1 MGRPTKIESI
11 EKQLKSLDPDV
22 QKMVEELLAA
32 KTKELKDENKAIKK
46 ELEVPSAPQKK
57 SGGYRFVPSNT
68 KVKVRSNIE
77 GIFIFSHNK
86 GKVNVF
92 ITIPNYG
99 DFVDLDY
106 DEVKVINNAKGNI
119 FRNGILSIEDV
130 MSEDEEI
137 TLEDVYYDLRLGK
150 LYKNKFNPTNFEDLF
165 GMDVSYQV
173 FEKYLL
179 ENKEVAETVM
189 IISAILH
196 RQGRLNDNAK
206 IEFFRRHFNN
216 KNLYR

>member
-1 MGRPTKIESI
+1 MSRPKKIENLNDI
-11 EKQLKSLDPDV
+11 EMK
-22 QKMVEELLAA
+22 ELLA
-32 KTKELKDENKAIKK
+32 KLQEENEILKKGLINSKKKAEHK
-46 ELEVPSAPQKK
+46 
-57 SGGYRFVPSNT
+57 FVPSNT
-68 KVKVRSNIE
+68 KVKVRSNID
-77 GIFIFSHNK
+77 GTFIFSHNK

-106 DEVKVINNAKGNI
+106 DEIKVINNAKGNI

-137 TLEDVYYDLRLGK
+137 TLDDVYYDLRLTK
-150 LYKNKFNPTNFEDLF
+150 IYKNKFNPTNFEELF
-165 GMDVSYQV
+165 DTGVSYQV

-179 ENKEVAETVM
+179 ENKEVAETVL

-196 RQGRLNDNAK
+196 RQCKLNDNSK
-206 IEFFRRHFNN
+206 MEFFRRHFNN